1 MLEHAPGPDPAEG
14 NERQADYG
22 RSDGRWKAVPW
33 ADLIETTE
41 VDTVLGRTPVK
52 FVDLGEGPP
61 ILLVHGLAGSWRN
74 WLENIPALADQHRVV
89 AIDLPGFGESPL
101 PRQPISMSG
110 YGEVVAAVAR
120 NLELGPATTLVGH
133 SMGGLVSVEAALGA
147 PESFGQLCL
156 VASAGITNLKTQRRQ
171 KEVTRGLMRAF
182 QPFASLK
189 PERGFRRPR
198 LRAARFAGVIAHPD
212 RLDPE
217 ILWELAAYGLRAPGL
232 LQAAYALAGHDLRE
246 RLGELG
252 QPTLLIWG
260 TRDLLVPVAVGR
272 SFRKRI
278 PDSDLVV
285 LSDTG
290 HMIQMERPL
299 RFNWELTEFVAAQV
313 PEANRRSRPL
323 LEAPTTP
330 PDQTEP

>member
-1 MLEHAPGPDPAEG
+1 MEGTAPARES
-14 NERQADYG
+14 EARSDYG
-22 RSDGRWKAVPW
+22 RSDGRWKSVPW
-33 ADLIETTE
+33 ADLIATAE

-52 FVDLGEGPP
+52 YVELGEGPP

-101 PRQPISMSG
+101 PRQPISMPG
-110 YGEVVAAVAR
+110 YGEVVAALAR
-120 NLELGPATTLVGH
+120 DLDLGPETTLVGH
-133 SMGGLVSVEAALGA
+133 SMGGLVSVEAVLGA
-147 PESFGQLCL
+147 PELFGQICL
-156 VASAGITNLKTQRRQ
+156 VASAGITNLKTRRRQ
-171 KEVTRGLMRAF
+171 KEVTKRLMKAF
-182 QPFASLK
+182 QPFASVD

-232 LQAAYALAGHDLRE
+232 LQAAYGLAGHDLRG
-246 RLGELG
+246 RLTEVR

-260 TRDLLVPVAVGR
+260 TRDLLVPVGAGR
-272 SFRKRI
+272 SFHKRI
-278 PDSDLVV
+278 PDSELVV
-285 LSDTG
+285 LPDTG
-290 HMIQMERPL
+290 HMIQMERPM

-323 LEAPTTP
+323 LEAPVAP
-330 PDQTEP
+330 LDQAEP